1 MTHTVRIV
9 GFAGC
14 TSLGYTLEPTLAAMG
29 AGLSNFI
36 DTGVANRFG
45 PPVTAGALVDIDL
58 PRAERLAALTRIGLA
73 DLTALLGAAGLSDA
87 PLLLG
92 VASDLTVQEQAAV
105 QEALESCVVVHPP
118 AGWFP
123 YGRASALVAVA
134 HAATLIRGGVHT
146 HVAVGGVDS
155 LCAPETVR
163 ALVRAERVLGPHVE
177 GTIPGE
183 AAVFALLARADGPHL
198 PTSVLLEGEAQGRGT
213 PFLERDRVSGDAL
226 AGVFRALREQGT
238 ARVDRIV
245 AAHSGEGYF
254 ARSFSHAYLRE
265 VELMPEPLE
274 MDLIADCVGD
284 VGAASGSLGLAFGM
298 YLMASPPVGA
308 PGRVLIYSES
318 DGGEIAAAAI
328 AGAPASWQRQPA
340 A

>member
-1 MTHTVRIV
+1 MTNTVRIV

-14 TSLGYTLEPTLAAMG
+14 TSLGYTLDPTLAAMG

-45 PPVTAGALVDIDL
+45 PPVTAAALIDL
-58 PRAERLAALTRIGLA
+58 DMPRAERLAALTRIGLA
-73 DLTALLGAAGLSDA
+73 DLAALLGVAGLSDA
-87 PLLLG
+87 PLMVG
-92 VASDLTVQEQAAV
+92 VASDLSAREQAAV
-105 QEALESCVVVHPP
+105 REALESCVVVHP
-118 AGWFP
+118 AADWFP
-123 YGRASALVAVA
+123 YGRASALLAIA
-134 HAATLIRGGVHT
+134 QAATLIRRGVHT
-146 HVAVGGVDS
+146 HIAVGGVDS
-155 LCAPETVR
+155 LCAPETLR

-183 AAVFALLARADGPHL
+183 AAVFALLARADGGPHL

-213 PFLERDRVSGDAL
+213 PFMERDRVSADAL
-226 AGVFRALREQGT
+226 AGVFRGLREPRT
-238 ARVDRIV
+238 SRVDRIV

-265 VELMPEPLE
+265 VEIMPEPLE
-274 MDLIADCVGD
+274 MELMAECVGD
-284 VGAASGSLGLAFGM
+284 VGAASGALGLAFGM

-318 DGGEIAAAAI
+318 DSGEIAAATI
-328 AGAPASWQRQPA
+328 VGAPAA
-340 A
+340 